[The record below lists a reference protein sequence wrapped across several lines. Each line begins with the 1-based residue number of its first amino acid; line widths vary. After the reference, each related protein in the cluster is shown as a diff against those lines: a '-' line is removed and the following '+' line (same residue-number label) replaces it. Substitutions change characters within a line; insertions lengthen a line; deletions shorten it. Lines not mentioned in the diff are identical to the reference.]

1 MKHVSLR
8 ARFGSCTSFILL
20 ASLSVAMLW
29 PARAAH
35 AGITDISQTPM
46 ASSSST
52 VVKPNLM
59 FVFDDSLSMS
69 WSHLPDTVADFG
81 VGSAKYGYRS
91 AHCNGVY
98 YNPNVTYVPP
108 PTGTSAG
115 GDYGNS
121 DFTKAWKNGFNQSAG
136 TVDLRTKFYAYG
148 DGEDGTD
155 NTITVAQAANGNYM
169 QGHDTLQ
176 AAYYY
181 VYSGTQTSADQKN
194 YNDPASIFYKECN
207 SVIGSTTKVD
217 GVNNVNT
224 LFTKV
229 VVSATSGPGN
239 KDERQNFA
247 NWFSYYRTRM
257 LMMKSAVGRAYKNID
272 DRYRVGFSTI
282 NYAGVDST
290 DDRFLKIADF
300 GTVQKENF
308 YKKLYKTTFAL
319 TGTPLRPALSKAG
332 RMYAGKLLTGADDPV
347 QYSCQQNFTL
357 LSTDGYW
364 NTPGETSTYGPFK
377 IDGRERVGN
386 QDGSLE
392 KPYYDG
398 SKVTVT
404 TKTRYTTVERKQTV
418 TPKTTTKPWLR
429 NVKTVSAAS
438 CAIPATGPVQDG
450 DNKTWSMY
458 SSNPTSGAGNC
469 AKPGGSNAF
478 ACRMNPNGGV
488 VGTACRTDSNNQ
500 QWCVYSSDVGSSC
513 TALGSQGG
521 AYVCKPATGKTVTT
535 QPQIYNEII
544 KTNTTVVDDTTTRT
558 DRTVVTVNGS
568 VTQDTSVPNVGQP
581 ATVSSSTAT
590 ESDTGVPGASTVWAN
605 NGAGTSACLANPGT
619 SGTTAAAAQ
628 ATTTVNGTPVV
639 TTLSTNGPTAGTPTV
654 TEDRYTPSDT
664 LADIAAYYY
673 NNDLRTNCPAD
684 RPDVCENNVKGG
696 GNDNAIYQHMTTF
709 TLGLGINGK
718 LKFNEGYLQGGSTDY
733 EAIKQGTINWPDPTV
748 DEGPER
754 VDDLWHA
761 AVNGHG
767 TYFSAQTPDSLVSGL
782 TKALAGLSVRLGA
795 GAAAA
800 TSNLEPVKTDNLL
813 FLALYRTVVWD
824 GDLKL
829 KTIDPNTGEIS
840 KDVKWSAQE
849 KLDTQVGLTT
859 DTRNIY
865 VFDKSATNKLKNF
878 VWGNLNE
885 SETAYFTNI
894 CGTSLLSQCV
904 DTALGPNLTQTQ
916 KDMIS
921 GQNLVNFVRGQ
932 TGFEDQE
939 GNANRIYRDREH
951 VLGDIVGSQPV
962 YMKSPT
968 FAYADPGYADFKT
981 LHKDRAPMVY
991 AAANDGMLHAF
1002 DATMDEAGSGKEKWA
1017 YIPPMVMPNLYRL
1030 ADRNYATKHQYYVD
1044 GAPTV
1049 GDICPRSPAAA
1060 CEGSEWK
1067 TILVG
1072 GLNAGGKGYYALDIT
1087 DPAHPKALW
1096 NFTSADDP
1104 DLGLSFGNPV
1114 ITKRKDGTWVV
1125 AVTSGYNN
1133 TNGDGKGHLYLLNA
1147 YTGALI
1153 LKLDTSA
1160 GDKSTPSGLAKINA
1174 WVDSTTD
1181 NTAKR
1186 FYGGDLLGNVWR
1198 FDTDDRIAPAG
1209 NEALLLA
1216 ELGNVSPAANQPIT
1230 VKPELSVHTVN
1241 GVEYAVISVA
1251 TGRYLGSS
1259 DLLDV
1264 SKQSIYSLKDTLTET
1279 GLGKV
1284 RTPGVLV
1291 DQAFSTNADGTIR
1304 TTTQKTV
1311 DWSRTAGWYI
1321 DLSPNNESPGER
1333 VNVDMQQQ
1341 LGLLVVAGNVPNN
1354 NACNVGGNSWMY
1366 SLDFRTGTF
1375 LQGATGNKAGQK
1387 LPANALIAGLKMLRL
1402 NTGKTITIV
1411 TTSSGDAE
1419 ILPNPSG
1426 PGTGSGTRRVS
1437 WRELV
1442 D

>member
-1 MKHVSLR
+1 MKQVSLG
-8 ARFGSCTSFILL
+8 ARFTLCLLL
-20 ASLSVAMLW
+20 ASIL
-29 PARAAH
+29 PAQ

-59 FVFDDSLSMS
+59 FVLDDSLSMS

-108 PTGTSAG
+108 PTGASAG
-115 GDYGNS
+115 DNYSNS
-121 DFTKAWKNGFNQSAG
+121 DFTKAWKNGFSIAAG

-148 DGEDGTD
+148 NGDDGTD
-155 NTITVAQAANGNYM
+155 NTITVAQAANGNFM
-169 QGHDTLQ
+169 QGHDTQQ

-181 VYSGTQTSADQKN
+181 TYTGTQTAQDQRN
-194 YNDPASIFYKECN
+194 YNDTNSIFYKECN

-217 GVNNVNT
+217 GINSVNAV
-224 LFTKV
+224 FTKV
-229 VVSATSGPGN
+229 VVSATSGPGG

-257 LMMKSAVGRAYKNID
+257 LMMKSAVGRAFKSID

-282 NYAGVDST
+282 NYAGVDSA
-290 DDRFLKIADF
+290 DDRFLKIGDF

-308 YKKLYKTTFAL
+308 YKKLYKTAFAL
-319 TGTPLRPALSKAG
+319 TGTPLRPALAKAG
-332 RMYAGKLLTGADDPV
+332 RIYAGKLMTEADDPV

-377 IDGRERVGN
+377 MDGKERVGN
-386 QDGSLE
+386 QDGALE

-404 TKTRYTTVERKQTV
+404 TKTRYTTVERKQTA
-418 TPKTTTKPWLR
+418 TPKTATKPWLR
-429 NVKTVSAAS
+429 SMKTVTATA
-438 CAIPATGPVQDG
+438 CTIPATSPIQDNNG
-450 DNKTWSMY
+450 RTWSMY
-458 SSNPTSGAGNC
+458 TSSAPAGAGNC
-469 AKPGGSNAF
+469 VKPGGNSAF
-478 ACRMNPNGGV
+478 ACRMNTNGGIA
-488 VGTACRTDSNNQ
+488 GAGCMTDSNNQ
-500 QWCVYSSDVGSSC
+500 QWCVYTTNTGNSC
-513 TALGSQGG
+513 TALGSQGN
-521 AYVCKPATGKTVTT
+521 AFVCKTTTGKVVTT
-535 QPQIYNEII
+535 QPQLYNQIT
-544 KTNTTVVDDTTTRT
+544 KTTTTVVDDTTTKS

-568 VTQDTSVPNVGQP
+568 VTQDTSVP
-581 ATVSSSTAT
+581 TVSQPVTVSTAT
-590 ESDTGVPGASTVWAN
+590 ATDSDTGAPGASTVWAD
-605 NGAGTSACLANPGT
+605 NGGATSACLANPGT
-619 SGTTAAAAQ
+619 SGATTPVAQ
-628 ATTTVNGTPVV
+628 ASTSVDGTPAV
-639 TTLSTNGPTAGTPTV
+639 TPVSTTGPTAGTPTV

-673 NNDLRTNCPAD
+673 NNDLRTANCTVNGT
-684 RPDVCENNVKGG
+684 DVCENNVKGSG
-696 GNDNAIYQHMTTF
+696 TDNAIYQHMTTF

-718 LKFNEGYLQGGSTDY
+718 LKYHEGYLQGESPDY
-733 EAIKQGTINWPDPTV
+733 EAIKQGTINWPDPTL

-761 AVNGHG
+761 AINGHG
-767 TYFSAQTPDSLVSGL
+767 AYFSAQTPDALVSGIG
-782 TKALAGLSVRLGA
+782 KALAGVSVRLGS

-813 FLALYRTVVWD
+813 FLALYRTMAWD

-840 KDVKWSAQE
+840 KTIKWSARD
-849 KLDTQVGLTT
+849 KLDTQAGLTS

-865 VFDKSATNKLKNF
+865 IFDGGTSNKLKQF
-878 VWGNLNE
+878 SWAGLTAG
-885 SETAYFTNI
+885 ETAYFSNI
-894 CGTSLLSQCV
+894 CASSLLSQCV
-904 DTALGPNLTQTQ
+904 DTATGPNLTQAQ

-921 GQNLVNFVRGQ
+921 GEHLVNFIRGQ
-932 TGFEDQE
+932 SGFEDQD

-951 VLGDIVGSQPV
+951 ALGDIVGSQPV
-962 YMKSPT
+962 YMKTPT
-968 FAYADPGYADFKT
+968 FSYADPGYADFKL

-991 AAANDGMLHAF
+991 VAANDGMLHAF
-1002 DATMDEAGSGKEKWA
+1002 DASTDETGSGVEKWA

-1030 ADRNYATKHQYYVD
+1030 ADRNYATHHQYYVD

-1049 GDICPRSPAAA
+1049 GDICPKAPSAPCAA
-1060 CEGSEWK
+1060 SEWK

-1072 GLNAGGKGYYALDIT
+1072 GLNAGGTGYYALDVT

-1096 NFTSADDP
+1096 NFTSANDP

-1147 YTGALI
+1147 HTGALI
-1153 LKLDTSA
+1153 LKLSTSV

-1174 WVDSTTD
+1174 WVDSVTD

-1198 FDTDDRIAPAG
+1198 FDTDDRIAPSG

-1216 ELGNVSPAANQPIT
+1216 ELGQVAPAGLQPIT
-1230 VKPELSVHTVN
+1230 VKPELSLHTAS
-1241 GVEYAVISVA
+1241 GIEYAVISVA
-1251 TGRYLGSS
+1251 TGRYLGVS
-1259 DLLDV
+1259 DLTDV
-1264 SKQSIYSLKDTLTET
+1264 SKQSIYSIKDALTDT

-1284 RTPGVLV
+1284 RTPGILV
-1291 DQAFSTNADGTIR
+1291 DQSFSTSPDGITR
-1304 TTTQKTV
+1304 TTTEKKV
-1311 DWSRTAGWYI
+1311 DWSKQAGWYI

-1341 LGLLVVAGNVPNN
+1341 LGILLVAGNVPNN

-1366 SLDFRTGTF
+1366 SLDFRTGQF
-1375 LQGATGNKAGQK
+1375 VQGAAGNKAGQRI
-1387 LPANALIAGLKMLRL
+1387 PANALIAGLKMLRL

-1411 TTSSGDAE
+1411 TTSSGDE
-1419 ILPNPSG
+1419 EKYDNPSG
-1426 PGTGSGTRRVS
+1426 PGSGGGTRRVS